1 MDDWFG
7 DIFKTTKKKQFNEG
21 MDEIRKR
28 IQDSKDKISRPSV
41 ASPNWRD
48 HKSVVYNPSPNT
60 WDELSPGSSSETVT
74 CDKLKVDGIDVG
86 ATLKTL
92 QSRFLILEEDFQ
104 KHEQYPA
111 LKAAYEQYKIIEKL
125 LLESDKKA
133 K

>member
-1 MDDWFG
+1 MSNWIG
-7 DIFKTTKKKQFNEG
+7 DILGTNKNNKLDIGE
-21 MDEIRKR
+21 
-28 IQDSKDKISRPSV
+28 ISRS
-41 ASPNWRD
+41 ADWDDNG
-48 HKSVVYNPSPNT
+48 VVYKSSQQT
-60 WDELSPGSSSETVT
+60 WEDLSTGGSSETVT